1 MRLFKF
7 FRECDEFETWMKEKV
22 ITVPVQHTRNSK
34 ESDCPAICIST
45 CLVYLFL
52 SPKACFLLQCFTYL
66 TSRKLSYF
74 KLFSETPNQSAFVIA
89 YYMYRYHILDKIHI
103 RPVLISKHQISF
115 YFYFSTFKFL
125 VTLHHFITL
134 KQSRK
139 HKYYMQQRQLFWL
152 FRFL

>member
-103 RPVLISKHQISF
+103 RPVLISKYQISF

-139 HKYYMQQRQLFWL
+139 HKYYMQQRQLFWSPS
-152 FRFL
+152 

>member
-1 MRLFKF
+1 MWWIWNMDERKGDYRSCIAYKKFKRKWLSCYLYINMSSLF
-7 FRECDEFETWMKEKV
+7 
-22 ITVPVQHTRNSK
+22 
-34 ESDCPAICIST
+34 IS
-45 CLVYLFL
+45 L
-52 SPKACFLLQCFTYL
+52 PEACFLLQCHTYL

-139 HKYYMQQRQLFWL
+139 HKYYM
-152 FRFL
+152 